1 MGTHPIFE
9 SDFDCL
15 TEFRMTSA
23 IEALISN
30 AKSKDDEV
38 DQLRGCNEA
47 ERHWLARKQF
57 LLKNWDDFTEENRE
71 KLECLSQCWSGLH
84 FPGVGYPAQTV
95 EKVRE
100 MSFGLPNMSDMLK
113 DADQE
118 IHSKEVKRRRDEQAK
133 VITADNQNSRKRP
146 AQGPPSAFSV
156 AETKKQNTGNLD
168 LPAPLKPNAKQIG
181 LFLNLS
187 SYCRKQGIEADLVH
201 CVSMQKQRV
210 SFLSEEV
217 CPEQIQE
224 MEKFYDRFISACDEV
239 EKSASSTFLSL
250 KQLRQLAKKQKN
262 WRWSKQ
268 SRFFRR
274 CQWWLF
280 LATEKRQMERLSL
293 NCALPTLEEQKF
305 LELFHRSSK
314 RRKLWSS
321 LDKILPSSFSTAI

>member
-1 MGTHPIFE
+1 
-9 SDFDCL
+9 
-15 TEFRMTSA
+15 MTSA

-84 FPGVGYPAQTV
+84 FLGVGYPAQTV

-187 SYCRKQGIEADLVH
+187 SYCRKQGMEADLVH

-217 CPEQIQE
+217 CPEQIQD
-224 MEKFYDRFISACDEV
+224 MEKFYDRSISACDEV
-239 EKSASSTFLSL
+239 VEISIINIFIAQAVAPT
-250 KQLRQLAKKQKN
+250 REEAKK
-262 WRWSKQ
+262 
-268 SRFFRR
+268 
-274 CQWWLF
+274 
-280 LATEKRQMERLSL
+280 LAMEQ
-293 NCALPTLEEQKF
+293 AI
-305 LELFHRSSK
+305 
-314 RRKLWSS
+314 
-321 LDKILPSSFSTAI
+321 KILQKMPVVVVSCHRKKANGKIVSELCLANSRGAKVLGIIPPKLKTPEIMVEPR